1 MCAKIAGP
9 VTFAERFI
17 ACEFVVRFLSKPCKA
32 HRHHLVCVHPGQE
45 DNDFYCF
52 VPFLWLGSL
61 LSSSSSFSSSSSC
74 GLRFFGMTL
83 RIHTPPTMAIYYQT
97 WN

>member
-1 MCAKIAGP
+1 VFAKIAGP

-17 ACEFVVRFLSKPCKA
+17 ASEFVVRFLSKPCKA
-32 HRHHLVCVHPGQE
+32 HHHHLVHVHPGQE

-52 VPFLWLGSL
+52 CTHFLVGFFVVIIFFFFMW
-61 LSSSSSFSSSSSC
+61 FEI
-74 GLRFFGMTL
+74 FGMTL